1 MKRRIGW
8 EKWIDPL
15 NFDIDLDDDDDDDDD
30 EVKNDYTER
39 EKKKYGQGHKAR
51 MRHLPVMQTRNGPM
65 PMHEYTRPGYLYN
78 FWVGHSNWPLT
89 KKNVADLDKILG
101 VESLD
106 VFSPYRFRIAV
117 GKMFTF
123 ADVRWRIHNIIVA
136 DNSLEL
142 FNVGRNHVSEQVLED
157 RIRLTQELDKDLK
170 KYQDEYRFW
179 AAFVLPNGKK
189 EVVFAEELSE
199 DFIDQLN
206 TLELTQRAVGG
217 LILSYMDEKH
227 GEESD

>member
-8 EKWIDPL
+8 EKWVDPL
-15 NFDIDLDDDDDDDDD
+15 NFDVDLDDEDDDD
-30 EVKNDYTER
+30 EEENDYTER
-39 EKKKYGQGHKAR
+39 EKKKYGHPSKAR
-51 MRHLPVMQTRNGPM
+51 IRHMPVMQTRNGPM
-65 PMHEYTRPGYLYN
+65 PMHEFTRPGYLYN
-78 FWVGHSNWPLT
+78 FWVGHTNWPLT
-89 KKNVADLDKILG
+89 KKNQADLDRILG

-136 DNSLEL
+136 DNSLEM
-142 FNVGRNHVSEQVLED
+142 FNVGRNHVADQVLQD
-157 RIRLTQELDKDLK
+157 RLRLSERVDSEIS
-170 KYQDEYRFW
+170 KYRKENRFW
-179 AAFVLPNGKK
+179 AVFVLPNGKH
-189 EVVFAEELSE
+189 EAVLSEELSE
-199 DFIDQLN
+199 DFIDKLS
-206 TLELTQRAVGG
+206 TLELAQRAVGG